1 MGHYDDLY
9 EFYKDRPCPPYET
22 GRADREQYL
31 VHKKIKKKSQTREEW
46 LKKCNTEELAE
57 ALGHLVFEQ
66 VGIFIRQRTADNS
79 MFTKE
84 YWMKWLKG
92 KYSQDDE
99 SKQKE

>member
-9 EFYKDRPCPPYET
+9 EFYKDKPIPPLYST
-22 GRADREQYL
+22 SINRDDFL
-31 VHKKIKKKSQTREEW
+31 IKKHDITREEW

-57 ALGHLVFEQ
+57 ALGHLVFKQ